1 MRKLITLITIGL
13 ALVLAAIAVAASG
26 EVVPVTTVSVHQ
38 IPSAVSI
45 RRANEPIATVIFVGK
60 VTAANGVPQSGR
72 KVYLYSTYDRLL
84 GTSITGTYAGH
95 SQGYWQLRVWNEP
108 REWMAGIT
116 KRHFD
121 AYVTDRFSPWIDY
134 LPAQSPVIPF

>member
-1 MRKLITLITIGL
+1 MRKLIALMTTGL
-13 ALVLAAIAVAASG
+13 VLVLAAIAVPASG

-45 RRANEPIATVIFVGK
+45 RRANEPIASVIFVGK

-72 KVYLYSTYDRLL
+72 KVYVYSTYDRLL
-84 GTSITGTYAGH
+84 GTSVTGAYAGH
-95 SQGYWQLRVWNEP
+95 SQGYWQLRVNGS

-116 KRHFD
+116 THHFD
-121 AYVTDRFSPWIDY
+121 AYVTDRFSTWIDY

>member
-1 MRKLITLITIGL
+1 MRKLITLITAGL
-13 ALVLAAIAVAASG
+13 VLVLAGSAMAASG

-45 RRANEPIATVIFVGK
+45 RRANEPIASVIFVGK

-95 SQGYWQLRVWNEP
+95 SQGYWQLRVNGS

-116 KRHFD
+116 KHHFD

>member
-1 MRKLITLITIGL
+1 MRKLITLITTGL
-13 ALVLAAIAVAASG
+13 VLVLAAIAIAASG

-60 VTAANGVPQSGR
+60 VTAANGVPQSER

-84 GTSITGTYAGH
+84 GASITGTYPGH
-95 SQGYWQLRVWNEP
+95 SPGYWQLRVSGS

>member
-1 MRKLITLITIGL
+1 MRKHITLITTGL
-13 ALVLAAIAVAASG
+13 VLVLAAIAMAASG

-72 KVYLYSTYDRLL
+72 EVDLFSTYDRFL

-95 SQGYWQLRVWNEP
+95 SQGYWQLRVIQP
-108 REWMAGIT
+108 RDWMSTIT

-121 AYVTDRFSPWIDY
+121 AYVTDRFLLWIDY